1 MGWNQGYTIYEATI
15 VAAYNS
21 GKLDKEL
28 LAAIM
33 EPYRGTDIDHGG
45 ETGLRTKDGK
55 SADQVAVETFGLQWL
70 PSGGRPGRREELR
83 GFPQSVGPLRLVLK
97 QRGDIYGGSDG

>member
-15 VAAYNS
+15 VATYNA

-33 EPYRGTDIDHGG
+33 EPYRDTDIDHGG
-45 ETGLRTKDGK
+45 EVGLLTKDGK
-55 SADQVAVETFGLQWL
+55 SANQVAVEAFGLKWL
-70 PSGGRPGRREELR
+70 PTEDDPSGDKNYAT
-83 GFPQSVGPLRLVLK
+83 FSKV
-97 QRGDIYGGSDG
+97 SDHFGWG

>member
-15 VAAYNS
+15 VAAYNA

-33 EPYRGTDIDHGG
+33 EPYRGSDIDHGG
-45 ETGLRTKDGK
+45 ETGLKTKDGK
-55 SADQVAVETFGLQWL
+55 SADQVAVEAFGLKWL
-70 PSGGRPGRREELR
+70 SREEDHDGEKNYEAFR
-83 GFPQSVGPLRLVLK
+83 KV
-97 QRGDIYGGSDG
+97 SDHLGWD

>member
-15 VAAYNS
+15 VRIYDA
-21 GKLDKEL
+21 GKLNMET

-45 ETGLRTKDGK
+45 EEGLLTNDGK
-55 SADQVAVETFGLQWL
+55 SADQVAVEAFGLKWL
-70 PSGGRPGRREELR
+70 SHEED
-83 GFPQSVGPLRLVLK
+83 Q
-97 QRGDIYGGSDG
+97 DGEKNYEAFRTVADHFGWC